1 MKLLAWQEESLLVL
15 KACKLGSG
23 LCLGCDTGMG
33 KGVLGAWIADKL
45 QNCLIICP
53 PHLISDW
60 QGKLSSEV
68 NVLDKDNKVV
78 VPGINIISYN
88 KFTLYDLDYQTDNF
102 FLILDEA
109 HKVKNYKGKT
119 FKKVIPMLDRTV
131 GQLLLSATFQ
141 SLSNVDLFA
150 PSFIT
155 SKELRKTYR
164 SFFDFSRANVDFDK
178 IYIHK
183 RVIEKPVNIKE
194 RAMKKYIKPQF
205 FMATYE
211 SAGLERPKSRVV
223 DVTVPTNRALEGKIE
238 GIKKEDFEIIAE
250 KAVSELSP
258 IEYQGLI
265 NVLANPHSKFAQLS
279 NNIMYDLDKESYKY
293 YNYPAKIDIVKSI
306 METEEGNKG
315 LLFFFFKAEL
325 DKLKKAF
332 PGAYFYNSSKN
343 TDKQIAE
350 FEKGKYKLFIANYAA
365 LGEGVRFKKSHYIV
379 EFTLIYDYARVL
391 QARGR
396 LQYAG
401 RKDTYRIYH
410 LQLQSTVV
418 QNLVDNI
425 KRKQESIQ
433 ETNNLLKGV
442 TND

>member
-1 MKLLAWQEESLLVL
+1 MKLLAWQKNALAVL
-15 KACKLGSG
+15 KKVKLGSG
-23 LCLGCDTGMG
+23 LCLDCNTGIG
-33 KGVLGAWIADKL
+33 KGVLGAWIADKV
-45 QNCLIICP
+45 QNILIICP

-60 QGKLSSEV
+60 QGKINSEV
-68 NVLDKDNKVV
+68 NVLDKNNKVV
-78 VPGINIISYN
+78 VKGINIISYN
-88 KFTLYDLDYQTDNF
+88 KFTLYDLDYQTNNF

-119 FKKVIPMLDRTV
+119 FKKLLPILDNTV

-141 SLSNVDLFA
+141 SLSNIDLFA

-155 SKELRKTYR
+155 SKAMRKMYR
-164 SFFDFSRANVDFDK
+164 SFYDFSRANVEFDK

-183 RVIEKPVNIKE
+183 RVIEKPVNIKK
-194 RAMKKYIKPQF
+194 RAMEVYIKPQF
-205 FMATYE
+205 YVATYE
-211 SAGLERPKSRVV
+211 SAGLKRPKSRVL
-223 DVTVPTNRALEGKIE
+223 DVTVPTNRALESKIE

-250 KAVSELSP
+250 KSVSELSP
-258 IEYQGLI
+258 VEYQGLI

-279 NNIMYDLDKESYKY
+279 NNIMYDLDKETYKY
-293 YNYPAKIDIVKSI
+293 FNYPAKIDIVKSI

-315 LLFFFFKAEL
+315 LLFYFYKAEL
-325 DKLKKAF
+325 EKLKKAF
-332 PGAYFYNSSKN
+332 PNAYFYNSSKN
-343 TDKQIAE
+343 TDKQIVE

-365 LGEGVRFKKSHYIV
+365 LGEGVRFKKSHYII

-410 LQLQSTVV
+410 LQLASEVV
-418 QNLVDNI
+418 INLVDNI
-425 KRKQESIQ
+425 QRKQEGIK
-433 ETNNLLKGV
+433 ETLELLGGK
-442 TND
+442 